1 MKNNLKLNNFL
12 IQPFSGIFLHSFGLL
27 PNMLLSMYYADK
39 TLTYNNLGNI
49 YNFLWLI
56 LFVITSKIYIKDSQA
71 MLSTHKVI
79 SYICFIGGLIVWGIT
94 KNPLWMVFG
103 LFLIADLLYT
113 GCYDFIQYKFPQYI
127 LGISFIYFCTF
138 ALGVLLAH
146 WFMPNNI
153 VFGIFFFT
161 LFSGLAVTIACLILT
176 KGELWKY
183 YKKTKIDSLTT
194 INYWLFSFKMNLSY
208 FISRFIYVGW
218 FALLLKSLTSYDVKD
233 SANIILIFNVFY
245 IIRGIFME
253 LFEIYAK
260 STLDNDKKV
269 AFNYLRTS
277 SMFFIGLATILLF
290 VTCLIYKA
298 LIVETVLIYIYYIA
312 YCILEY
318 VILHLQLENNI
329 GNFNIFSIVIQC
341 LMLVI
346 LYFVHNFYVI
356 IGLSILVFIIQIF
369 VVDKIFLIDDYKLKN
384 LFTLKRA

>member
-1 MKNNLKLNNFL
+1 
-12 IQPFSGIFLHSFGLL
+12 
-27 PNMLLSMYYADK
+27 
-39 TLTYNNLGNI
+39 
-49 YNFLWLI
+49 
-56 LFVITSKIYIKDSQA
+56 
-71 MLSTHKVI
+71 
-79 SYICFIGGLIVWGIT
+79 
-94 KNPLWMVFG
+94 
-103 LFLIADLLYT
+103 
-113 GCYDFIQYKFPQYI
+113 
-127 LGISFIYFCTF
+127 
-138 ALGVLLAH
+138 
-146 WFMPNNI
+146 
-153 VFGIFFFT
+153 
-161 LFSGLAVTIACLILT
+161 
-176 KGELWKY
+176 
-183 YKKTKIDSLTT
+183 
-194 INYWLFSFKMNLSY
+194 MNLSY

-290 VTCLIYKA
+290 VTCLIYKT

-341 LMLVI
+341 LMLLI
-346 LYFVHNFYVI
+346 LYFVHEFYFI
-356 IGLSILVFIIQIF
+356 IGLSTLVFIIQIF
-369 VVDKIFLIDDYKLKN
+369 VVDKIFLTNDYKLKQ
-384 LFTLKRA
+384 LFSFKRA

>member
-12 IQPFSGIFLHSFGLL
+12 IQPFSGIFLYSFKLL

-79 SYICFIGGLIVWGIT
+79 CYICFIIGLLVWGIT
-94 KNPLWMVFG
+94 KNPLWMIFG
-103 LFLIADLLYT
+103 LFLIADLLYI

-127 LGISFIYFCTF
+127 LGISFVYFCTF
-138 ALGVLLAH
+138 ALGILLAH

-153 VFGIFFFT
+153 VFGIFSFT

-183 YKKTKIDSLTT
+183 YKKTKIDFITT
-194 INYWLFSFKMNLSY
+194 IKYWLFSFKMNLSY
-208 FISRFIYVGW
+208 FISKFIYVGW
-218 FALLLKSLTSYDVKD
+218 FALLLKSLISYDVKE
-233 SANIILIFNVFY
+233 SANILLIFNIFY
-245 IIRGIFME
+245 LIHGIFKE

-269 AFNYLRTS
+269 AFDYLRIS
-277 SMFFIGLATILLF
+277 SMFFIGLATILLLVICF
-290 VTCLIYKA
+290 IYKN
-298 LIVETVLIYIYYIA
+298 LIIETILIYIYYNT
-312 YCILEY
+312 YCILDY

-341 LMLVI
+341 LMLLI
-346 LYFVHNFYVI
+346 LYFVHEFYFI
-356 IGLSILVFIIQIF
+356 IGISTLVFIIQIF
-369 VVDKIFLIDDYKLKN
+369 VVDRVFLIGDYKLKN
-384 LFTLKRA
+384 LFALKRA